1 MSRRRI
7 LGGLGGIGLAV
18 SLAIVADALAFST
31 APPLVINESASLPP
45 GLYRR
50 VSALPRRGDIV
61 AVRPPAA
68 ARAYLATLGAPR
80 DQQLLKRVAALPG
93 DRVCAGA
100 EGLRWPGG
108 VLAPVAPTDRR
119 GVALPQWR
127 DCRRLTPDEIL
138 VLGDSRSSFDSRYFG
153 PIPPAAVA
161 GVYVE
166 VLRWRTADSW
176 LWRLP

>member
-1 MSRRRI
+1 MKRGLTLAG
-7 LGGLGGIGLAV
+7 LGGLGLALGLA
-18 SLAIVADALAFST
+18 AAADPPT
-31 APPLVINESASLPP
+31 AATSPPLLINESASLPT

-50 VSALPRRGDIV
+50 VYVVPQRGDVV
-61 AVRPPAA
+61 AVRPPPA

-93 DRVCAGA
+93 DPVCLGR

-108 VLAPVAPTDRR
+108 EPAPVALTDRR

-127 DCRRLTPDEIL
+127 ACRRLGPEEIL

-153 PIPPAAVA
+153 PISPAAVA

-166 VLRWRTADSW
+166 LVRW
-176 LWRLP
+176 